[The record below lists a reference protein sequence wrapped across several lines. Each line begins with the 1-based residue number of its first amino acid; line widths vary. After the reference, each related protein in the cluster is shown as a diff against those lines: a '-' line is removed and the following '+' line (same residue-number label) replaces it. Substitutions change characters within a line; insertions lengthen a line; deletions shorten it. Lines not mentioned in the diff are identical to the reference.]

1 MLALEQNILTTTGI
15 DIRKTTSATCNI
27 DGELTVTIHTFNGI
41 YILLEC
47 LIIYIIRGVFFNRF
61 PQWTRPRSVK

>member
-1 MLALEQNILTTTGI
+1 MLALEQNILTTAGI
-15 DIRKTTSATCNI
+15 DIRKTTSTTCNI

-47 LIIYIIRGVFFNRF
+47 LIILYNSGSVF
-61 PQWTRPRSVK
+61 